1 MTSIAKKKLVST
13 RLQKLNLTK
22 MYKQIAANKRNTIFI
37 MLGFVL
43 LVTAIG
49 AAIAYF
55 VGDWW
60 VTAWVLIVAAIY
72 ALVQYFLAGSL
83 AVAMTGAKEIT
94 KHDNPRLYNT
104 VENLAITA
112 GLPMPKVYIINDA
125 APNAFATGRDPE
137 HAIVAATTGLLDIMD
152 NKELT
157 AVMAHELSHV
167 KNYDIRVSM
176 ITFGLVCVVGF
187 ISDLGVRMMWLTSH
201 ADDDDRSPIGLIV
214 IILTSLLA
222 PIIASIAQMA
232 VSREREYLAD
242 ASAAHLTRYPEGM
255 ISALKKLDTH
265 ARPMKQQNP
274 ATEALFINNPLR
286 KNAVNNLFSTHP
298 PIEKRIERLEHAKE
312 KF

>member
-1 MTSIAKKKLVST
+1 
-13 RLQKLNLTK
+13 

-37 MLGFVL
+37 MIGFVL
-43 LVTAIG
+43 FIAAIG
-49 AAIAYF
+49 AAFAYF
-55 VGDWW
+55 FHDWW
-60 VTAWVLIVAAIY
+60 IGVWVIVIALIY
-72 ALVQYFLAGSL
+72 AVIQYFAAGPL
-83 AVAMTGAKEIT
+83 AVAMTGAREI
-94 KHDNPRLYNT
+94 KKRDNPRLYNT

-176 ITFGLVCVVGF
+176 ITFGLVCIVGF
-187 ISDLGVRMMWLTSH
+187 ISDLGIRMMWLTSDH
-201 ADDDDRSPIGLIV
+201 DNEDSSPVGLIV
-214 IILTSLLA
+214 IVLTSILA
-222 PIIASIAQMA
+222 PIVASIAQMA

-265 ARPMKQQNP
+265 ARPMKHQNP

-286 KNAVNNLFSTHP
+286 KSAINNLFSTHP
-298 PIEKRIERLEHAKE
+298 PIEKRIERLERGKD